1 MKWQAGVC
9 LALLLPGMA
18 MATSLEE
25 ATRAVMEMTL
35 RANDGPASEPRS
47 GEAGLTLDEVLQL
60 ALRDNLG
67 LASKGV
73 ALQGRQASTS
83 ASYRKML
90 PTLTLTT
97 NRSDILLN
105 TVAAGSRA
113 ETFGST
119 ATLTQPVYR
128 GGALWDGWKAAEI
141 QERQAQLDL
150 QHAARS
156 LTRDV
161 KAAWYALLEKQELL
175 KEAEAAMTR
184 LHQHEKNAQAFFRE
198 GRIWRNEILQAN
210 VKVAQGEQ
218 NLITAQNQVELAR
231 AELNRLMRRPL
242 DHPLEPKGELSWTPL
257 NWTLEQAYE
266 HARKNRKDLEKSHL
280 DVQVGQLTESITGSA
295 TRPQVT
301 LTGAYSLD
309 SPSSS
314 YHENDA
320 VMTAVLSAS
329 WTAWNWGQTSQ
340 EVKAAKANTFK
351 SQLAYDDQLQTVLL
365 ETRKAFLSA
374 REAAKKV
381 EVIKKSLQQS
391 EENYRVNQIRYQ
403 EQLGSATDVLDAMDL
418 LTNSR
423 NNHTSALAAYLTA
436 LSTLDLAVGVEPQ
449 EGDKHASDPGKRP

>member
-1 MKWQAGVC
+1 MKWHAGVC
-9 LALLLPGMA
+9 LVLLLPGVA
-18 MATSLEE
+18 MADPLEKI
-25 ATRAVMEMTL
+25 TQDVMEMTL
-35 RANDGPASEPRS
+35 RASDSAASEPRS

-73 ALQGRQASTS
+73 ALQGKQAASS
-83 ASYRKML
+83 AASRKML
-90 PTLTLTT
+90 PTLALST
-97 NRSDILLN
+97 NRTDILFN
-105 TVAAGSRA
+105 TTAYGSRA

-119 ATLTQPVYR
+119 ATVTQPLYR
-128 GGALWDGWKAAEI
+128 GGALWDGWKSAEI
-141 QERQAQLDL
+141 QERQAALDL
-150 QHAARS
+150 WHTTRS

-161 KAAWYALLEKQELL
+161 KAAWFALLEKQELL

-218 NLITAQNQVELAR
+218 NLITAQNQVELAK

-242 DHPLEPKGELSWTPL
+242 DHPLEPKGELLWAPL
-257 NWTLEQAYE
+257 TWTLEKAYE
-266 HARKNRKDLEKSHL
+266 HARANRKDLEKAGL
-280 DVQVGQLTESITGSA
+280 DVKVGQLTESITGSA

-301 LTGAYSLD
+301 LSGTYSLD

-320 VMTAVLSAS
+320 VMTAVLTAS

-351 SQLAYDDQLQTVLL
+351 SQLAYDDQMQTVLL

-418 LTNSR
+418 LTTSR
-423 NNHTSALAAYLTA
+423 NNHTSALATYLTA
-436 LSTLDLAVGVEPQ
+436 LATLDLAVGAELL
-449 EGDKHASDPGKRP
+449 EGKHADDPAKRP